1 MFQGAIMNKDDLTAR
16 IAASARTSK
25 TRAAAIIETFMGN
38 VSAALEK
45 GERVTLVGFG
55 TFEISH
61 HKARNGRNPQT
72 GDLITIPARRV
83 ARFSP
88 GLELRKTLNR
98 KQFAGLGSRAPKR

>member
-1 MFQGAIMNKDDLTAR
+1 MNKDDLVDR

>member
-1 MFQGAIMNKDDLTAR
+1 MVFMPFQGASMNKADLTNR
-16 IAASARTSK
+16 IAASARISK
-25 TRAAAIIETFMGN
+25 TKATAIVETFMGS

-55 TFEISH
+55 TFTTSH
-61 HKARNGRNPQT
+61 HKARNGRNPHT

-88 GLELRKTLNR
+88 SLKLKNVLKRK
-98 KQFAGLGSRAPKR
+98 

>member
-1 MFQGAIMNKDDLTAR
+1 MNKADLTNR
-16 IAASARTSK
+16 IAASARISTTK
-25 TRAAAIIETFMGN
+25 ATAIVETFMGS

-55 TFEISH
+55 TFITSQ
-61 HKARNGRNPQT
+61 HKARNGRNPLT

-88 GLELRKTLNR
+88 SLKLKNVLKRK
-98 KQFAGLGSRAPKR
+98 

>member
-1 MFQGAIMNKDDLTAR
+1 MNKADLTNR
-16 IAASARTSK
+16 IAASARISK
-25 TRAAAIIETFMGN
+25 TKATAIVETFMGS

-55 TFEISH
+55 TFTTSH
-61 HKARNGRNPQT
+61 HKARNGRNPHT

-88 GLELRKTLNR
+88 GSKLRKALNR
-98 KQFAGLGSRAPKR
+98 K